1 MAIAIIMQLIQ
12 LISTHTGLQIREQ
25 DRKDFCNKIYFRMK
39 ILKLNT
45 PEEYYQLLLS
55 NSSKS
60 ANSYIEKIL
69 KMSGKS
75 Y

>member
-1 MAIAIIMQLIQ
+1 MNNVIMQNLIQ

-25 DRKDFCNKIYFRMK
+25 ERKDFCNKIYFRME

-55 NSSKS
+55 NSNKS
-60 ANSYIEKIL
+60 ANFYIEKNT
-69 KMSGKS
+69 KNE
-75 Y
+75 